1 MKLELFRSRCSPYAE
16 RVQVALRLKGL
27 TWTEHYVSL
36 VEKPAAFLEISPTG
50 KVPVLL
56 IDGRAVVE
64 SSAIIELL
72 DEIWPTSPF
81 LPATP
86 LDRAGVRA
94 AIRWLDLEV
103 FLAAYAL
110 LDELVGNERR
120 SDAGRR
126 YRFEAG
132 RVLPRP
138 PAEVDEA
145 GAGRARDRLVLSV
158 ERFAALM
165 AGLSPEAA
173 RSTALVVAF
182 QPLAHN
188 PDFIYFDY
196 PGFPLAGPPPWTC
209 HPSLEP
215 LVAAARAL
223 PTDHIT
229 WMYA

>member
-1 MKLELFRSRCSPYAE
+1 MKLELFRSRCSPYVE
-16 RVQVALRLKGL
+16 RVQVALRLKGV
-27 TWTEHYVSL
+27 TWTEHYV
-36 VEKPAAFLEISPTG
+36 T
-50 KVPVLL
+50 
-56 IDGRAVVE
+56 
-64 SSAIIELL
+64 
-72 DEIWPTSPF
+72 PF

-86 LDRAGVRA
+86 LDHAGVRA

-110 LDELVGNERR
+110 LDEVVAYERR

-132 RVLPRP
+132 RVFLRP
-138 PAEVDEA
+138 SAELDAPAAE
-145 GAGRARDRLVLSV
+145 RARDRLALSV
-158 ERFAALM
+158 ERFAALV

-182 QPLAHN
+182 QPLVHN
-188 PDFIYFDY
+188 PDFAYFGD
-196 PGFPLAGPPPWTC
+196 PGFPFAGPPPWTG
-209 HPSLEP
+209 HRALTP

-223 PTDHIT
+223 PTDHVT